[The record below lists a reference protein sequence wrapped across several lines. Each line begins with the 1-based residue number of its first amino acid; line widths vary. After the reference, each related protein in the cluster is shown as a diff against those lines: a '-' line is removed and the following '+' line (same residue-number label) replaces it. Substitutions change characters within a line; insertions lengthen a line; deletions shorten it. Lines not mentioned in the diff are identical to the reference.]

1 MLRKNYR
8 KLLTWLNILKSKQEL
23 ETMKLSEMAMTSAKK
38 INKVMESRF
47 GFALDF
53 SRLTVE
59 KAERLSETIS
69 QNLTKIRHSTDF
81 HTAERNPRYM
91 ELLTVRESLSAWLQ
105 ENRRQLTEG
114 EVSNAEVLLAAKDMV
129 DSVQDAIEKVGKMQ
143 NEQLPQL
150 LDSIRDQIGSE
161 QADGFKN
168 AVGETL
174 ATLMTNLQ
182 QAREGVDTGVRILSG
197 EQVDNPMAMPGDEI
211 ASPAGDLGMPA
222 APMSD
227 LDAEETDGF
236 AATDAAVGGSEEL
249 GRERR

>member
-1 MLRKNYR
+1 
-8 KLLTWLNILKSKQEL
+8 
-23 ETMKLSEMAMTSAKK
+23 MKLSEMAVTSAKK

-53 SRLTVE
+53 NKMTVE

-69 QNLTKIRHSTDF
+69 QNLNKIRHSVDF

-91 ELLTVRESLSAWLQ
+91 ELLTVQESLSAWLN

-114 EVSNAEVLLAAKDMV
+114 EVGNAEVLLAAKDMV

-161 QADGFKN
+161 QAEAFKN

-174 ATLMTNLQ
+174 NTLMQNLQ
-182 QAREGVDTGVRILSG
+182 AAREGVDNGVRVLSG
-197 EQVDNPMAMPGDEI
+197 EQVDQPM
-211 ASPAGDLGMPA
+211 DLGGAPEGELADVGVTAPA
-222 APMSD
+222 PESD
-227 LDAEETDGF
+227 LDQDETDGF
-236 AATDAAVGGSEEL
+236 AATDAAVGGAEEL
-249 GRERR
+249 GREPR